1 MKKRITNTKAFAM
14 AELLVVSV
22 IILILFSVLFSNY
35 LPLVAQYE
43 NRINY
48 NDVTAEYASFY
59 VRKIYKDAMD
69 DIDIK
74 NQIDEKIKNGYYTVY
89 SSTYNIKDFSFLN
102 NYRFL
107 EDIISEY
114 SIDEIV
120 ITTNDL
126 SSIKEKYERNKPLY
140 NYINYLPKTANND
153 DMERYRII
161 LRTASFGY
169 AETEILTDSKTPL
182 KCFKTN
188 GSVITDYL
196 CGKNNANGMDSIT
209 DVVIPSTINGNT
221 ITTIGEKAFFEK
233 GIISVEVPQSVKVI
247 EKSAFENNSISS
259 FDYNKNGL
267 GLKIINDFAFKNND
281 LKTISLLGD
290 IEYGQGVFTNNY
302 KLKKI
307 DFRSDENN
315 SIKKI
320 NDSMFSLDKVGDKT
334 IDLVIPKSIEEIGNN
349 AFYNIKLN
357 SLAFEDDSNLKKVGD
372 FAFYLSEDVN
382 SLNNCTLVIPSATTT
397 IGKESFKNQSF
408 SELEFKNNSPIT
420 IGERAFDGNRLSKV
434 LFSENIS
441 EGLNI
446 FGDSKLGNKEGE
458 LFVRTSNMNVN
469 NLFVSVNWCLIL
481 YGNECSG
488 NQFNDTTYRYSY
500 KEINKYISYK
510 GDDTY

>member
-161 LRTASFGY
+161 Y
-169 AETEILTDSKTPL
+169 E
-182 KCFKTN
+182 
-188 GSVITDYL
+188 
-196 CGKNNANGMDSIT
+196 
-209 DVVIPSTINGNT
+209 
-221 ITTIGEKAFFEK
+221 GEKIKFEIDEYIK
-233 GIISVEVPQSVKVI
+233 PEKSYVVSFEGDKKICDKVI
-247 EKSAFENNSISS
+247 
-259 FDYNKNGL
+259 
-267 GLKIINDFAFKNND
+267 
-281 LKTISLLGD
+281 
-290 IEYGQGVFTNNY
+290 
-302 KLKKI
+302 
-307 DFRSDENN
+307 
-315 SIKKI
+315 
-320 NDSMFSLDKVGDKT
+320 
-334 IDLVIPKSIEEIGNN
+334 
-349 AFYNIKLN
+349 
-357 SLAFEDDSNLKKVGD
+357 
-372 FAFYLSEDVN
+372 
-382 SLNNCTLVIPSATTT
+382 
-397 IGKESFKNQSF
+397 
-408 SELEFKNNSPIT
+408 
-420 IGERAFDGNRLSKV
+420 
-434 LFSENIS
+434 
-441 EGLNI
+441 
-446 FGDSKLGNKEGE
+446 
-458 LFVRTSNMNVN
+458 
-469 NLFVSVNWCLIL
+469 
-481 YGNECSG
+481 
-488 NQFNDTTYRYSY
+488 
-500 KEINKYISYK
+500 
-510 GDDTY
+510 